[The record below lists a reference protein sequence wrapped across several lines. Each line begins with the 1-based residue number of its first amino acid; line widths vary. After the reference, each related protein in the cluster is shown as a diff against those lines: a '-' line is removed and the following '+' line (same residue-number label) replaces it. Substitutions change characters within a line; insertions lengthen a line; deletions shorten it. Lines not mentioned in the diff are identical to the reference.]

1 VRLDSRRDFDDSRAM
16 YPSRLLLTLLLGVA
30 ACQPPSEV
38 GGVVHEERSLYRNI
52 YVAEQDGERCLYF
65 RLRGNPG
72 KQSCIDLDEPDRLV
86 SEYSR
91 LMMAGLYVQPQPR
104 RILMIGLGGGV
115 VPRVLQKL
123 LPDAEI
129 DVVEIDPAVVRVA
142 GSHFGF
148 EAGPRMHVHEADGR
162 VFVKRQLAAGVKYDL
177 VMLDAYED
185 EYIPEHL
192 LTVEFLRE
200 VAGLL
205 SPEGAVV
212 ANTWSSSGLYD
223 HESVTYEAAF
233 GRFLNFKSLN
243 RIVVAGP
250 AAAQPRARIEANAA
264 RWEQPLAPFGVRGP
278 DLLSRLRADRDWDA
292 RADVL
297 TDQYS
302 PSNILNSRGS
312 N

>member
-1 VRLDSRRDFDDSRAM
+1 M
-16 YPSRLLLTLLLGVA
+16 KHLLAALLSLCLAG
-30 ACQPPSEV
+30 CSSGSEI
-38 GGVVHEERSLYRNI
+38 GGLIHEERSLYRNI
-52 YVAEQDGERCLYF
+52 YVAEQNGERCLYF
-65 RLRGNPG
+65 RVRGNPG

-91 LMMAGLYVQPQPR
+91 MMMAGLYVQPQPR

-115 VPRVLQKL
+115 VPRTFQKL

-129 DVVEIDPAVVRVA
+129 DVVEIDPAVIRVA
-142 GSHFGF
+142 GSHFDF
-148 EAGPRMHVHEADGR
+148 RPGPRTRVHEGDGR
-162 VFVKRQLAAGVKYDL
+162 VFVKGQLAAGVKYDL

-200 VAGLL
+200 VGGLL
-205 SPEGAVV
+205 TPDGAVV

-233 GRFLNFKSLN
+233 GRFLNFKSRN
-243 RIVVAGP
+243 RIVIAGP
-250 AAAQPRARIEANAA
+250 AAGQPRDRVEANAA
-264 RWEQPLAPFGVRGP
+264 QWEPRLAAFGVAQA
-278 DLLSRLRADRDWDA
+278 DLLSMLRPDRDWNVGA
-292 RADVL
+292 VVL

-302 PSNILNSRGS
+302 PSNLLNSGR
-312 N
+312 

>member
-1 VRLDSRRDFDDSRAM
+1 MPKIRFPPLTA
-16 YPSRLLLTLLLGVA
+16 LLMLA
-30 ACQPPSEV
+30 ACGSGSEV
-38 GGVVHEERSLYRNI
+38 GDIVHQERSLYRNI
-52 YVAEQDGERCLYF
+52 YVAERDGERCMYF
-65 RLRGNPG
+65 RIRGSPG
-72 KQSCIDLDEPDRLV
+72 KQSCIDLDEPQRMV

-115 VPRVLQKL
+115 VPGVLQRL
-123 LPDAEI
+123 LPEAEI
-129 DVVEIDPAVVRVA
+129 DVVEIDPAVIRVA

-148 EAGPRMHVHEADGR
+148 SAGPRTRVHEADGR
-162 VFVKRQLAAGVKYDL
+162 VFVKGKLGEGAKYDL
-177 VMLDAYED
+177 VLLDAYD
-185 EYIPEHL
+185 GEYIPEHL

-205 SPEGAVV
+205 NPGGAVV

-233 GRFLNFKSLN
+233 GRFLNFKSRN

-250 AAAQPRARIEANAA
+250 AAAMPAEQMRANAQA
-264 RWEQPLAPFGVRGP
+264 WAERLRLFGVSQ
-278 DLLSRLRADRDWDA
+278 DELLATLRRDRDWNSDA
-292 RADVL
+292 TVL

-302 PSNILNSRGS
+302 PSNLLNSGR
-312 N
+312 

>member
-1 VRLDSRRDFDDSRAM
+1 MRTFFLALVLMLA
-16 YPSRLLLTLLLGVA
+16 GCA
-30 ACQPPSEV
+30 NGSEV
-38 GGVVHEERSLYRNI
+38 SGLVHQERSLYRNI
-52 YVAEQDGERCLYF
+52 YVAEANGERCMYF

-115 VPRVLQKL
+115 LPTALQRL
-123 LPDAEI
+123 LPEAEI
-129 DVVEIDPAVVRVA
+129 DVVEIDPAVIRVA
-142 GSHFGF
+142 GSHFNF
-148 EAGPRMHVHEADGR
+148 RSGPRVHVHEADGR
-162 VFVKRQLAAGVKYDL
+162 VFVKRQLAVGVKYDL

-200 VAGLL
+200 AAGLL
-205 SPEGAVV
+205 TPTGAVV
-212 ANTWSSSGLYD
+212 ANTWSSSGLYA
-223 HESVTYEAAF
+223 HESATYEAAF
-233 GRFLNFKSLN
+233 GRFLNFKSRN

-250 AAAQPRARIEANAA
+250 AASRSRVEIEANAA
-264 RWEQPLAPFGVRGP
+264 AW
-278 DLLSRLRADRDWDA
+278 DTRLRPLGVEGRDILSVLRSDRDWDSQA
-292 RADVL
+292 TVL

-302 PSNILNSRGS
+302 PSNLLNSGG
-312 N
+312 